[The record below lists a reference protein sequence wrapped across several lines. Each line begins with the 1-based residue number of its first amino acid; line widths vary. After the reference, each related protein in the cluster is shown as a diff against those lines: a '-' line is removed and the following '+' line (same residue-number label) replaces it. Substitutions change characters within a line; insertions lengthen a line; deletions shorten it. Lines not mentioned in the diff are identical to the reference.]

1 MKDSLQFYLL
11 IREGFSNQIKCALAC
26 MLSPFSHVQL
36 FATPGTAAHQAS
48 LSISQSL
55 LKLCISEMIDI
66 SPSNTD
72 KIISIT
78 KFF

>member
-36 FATPGTAAHQAS
+36 FVTSRTVACQAPLSMGILQARILGWFACPPPGGLPDPGIES
-48 LSISQSL
+48 KQS
-55 LKLCISEMIDI
+55 
-66 SPSNTD
+66 
-72 KIISIT
+72 
-78 KFF
+78 